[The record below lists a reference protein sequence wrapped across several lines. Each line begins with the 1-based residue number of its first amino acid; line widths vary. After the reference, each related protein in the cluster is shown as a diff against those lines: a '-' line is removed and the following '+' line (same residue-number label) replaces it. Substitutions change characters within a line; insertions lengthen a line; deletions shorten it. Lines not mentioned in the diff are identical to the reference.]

1 MKLNKIFA
9 NYFTCLFDQSLFIFS
24 TGIKLQ
30 GEKKKTYKKRIKQ
43 ILSTQDPRKI
53 GFCMKERKKEVNL
66 NPLLDIIHK
75 HYLKRS

>member
-30 GEKKKTYKKRIKQ
+30 GEKKNIQRIKQ

-53 GFCMKERKKEVNL
+53 GFCMKERKK
-66 NPLLDIIHK
+66 K
-75 HYLKRS
+75 